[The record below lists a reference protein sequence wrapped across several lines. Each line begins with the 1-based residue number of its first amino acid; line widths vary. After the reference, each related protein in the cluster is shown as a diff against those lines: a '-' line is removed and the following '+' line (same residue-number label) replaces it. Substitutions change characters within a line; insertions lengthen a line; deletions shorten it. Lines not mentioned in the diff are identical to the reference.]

1 MFYGQKYVVKTEPTN
16 PTKSY
21 NIVIMQCISIKWKQR
36 ITEMKQC
43 TKVIN
48 KKKKKET
55 NKNRIK
61 NRTIS
66 LQIFLCIL
74 QYLSH
79 CMENFIVN

>member
-1 MFYGQKYVVKTEPTN
+1 MSYGQKYVVKTEPTN

-48 KKKKKET
+48 KKKRKR
-55 NKNRIK
+55 RIK
-61 NRTIS
+61 TGLKTER
-66 LQIFLCIL
+66 
-74 QYLSH
+74 YLFKYFYVFYSIYL
-79 CMENFIVN
+79 IVWKTLL

>member
-1 MFYGQKYVVKTEPTN
+1 MSYGQKYVVKTEPTN

-48 KKKKKET
+48 KKKKE
-55 NKNRIK
+55 RD
-61 NRTIS
+61 
-66 LQIFLCIL
+66 
-74 QYLSH
+74 
-79 CMENFIVN
+79 E